1 MRLASSVPVTIGK
14 ACVRAAMP
22 PSTPGCRPLR
32 VHSAILARSGKMPAN
47 AGWEYAVMFRALTG
61 ALLMALASMA
71 GAAPGPT
78 GYWLCR
84 SEQGETSAQDPPCDA
99 TAQTLSAPARASA
112 PPPPSAQA
120 QAQAQ
125 GQARPASPAVAPIPV
140 ADVKVRPNPF
150 EPLIERVWS
159 MSFAIIG
166 LLAIATASRILFGGS
181 RRRGRASRKLPRPR
195 AGQPSVWRTSRKS
208 PPVGASHL
216 EERQQPAPA
225 DTARAVAP
233 TQWSAQLLRALE
245 WKRFE
250 ELCEGFWKAKGHAAR
265 GTGPGADGGVDVVI
279 ADSRDPDKTFA
290 VVQCK
295 AWSKPVGCEPV
306 RALWGTREHLGA
318 PLAIFYSVAGF
329 TPDARAFA
337 EGKHLKLVSGH
348 ELLTQLETLPP
359 EASTAL
365 LQHVTRG
372 DYTTPSCPTCE
383 IKMTRRPGRGGR
395 GDFWGCRNFRACGT
409 RPIPVRVD
417 A

>member
-1 MRLASSVPVTIGK
+1 
-14 ACVRAAMP
+14 
-22 PSTPGCRPLR
+22 
-32 VHSAILARSGKMPAN
+32 
-47 AGWEYAVMFRALTG
+47 MFRALTG

-99 TAQTLSAPARASA
+99 TAQTLSAPARAAEPAPAPPTAPAPVSA
-112 PPPPSAQA
+112 PAL
-120 QAQAQ
+120 
-125 GQARPASPAVAPIPV
+125 GQARPTSPAAPPAPV
-140 ADVKVRPNPF
+140 ANVKVPPNPF
-150 EPLIERVWS
+150 APLVEMVWS
-159 MSFAIIG
+159 MSGVIIA
-166 LLAIATASRILFGGS
+166 LLVVATAGRILIGGKRRKG
-181 RRRGRASRKLPRPR
+181 RRRRT
-195 AGQPSVWRTSRKS
+195 PS
-208 PPVGASHL
+208 
-216 EERQQPAPA
+216 EETQRSAPA
-225 DTARAVAP
+225 DTYASAPAP
-233 TQWSAQLLRALE
+233 TQWSAQLLQALE

-250 ELCEGFWKAKGHAAR
+250 ELCEGFWKAKGHSAR

-383 IKMTRRPGRGGR
+383 IKMTRRPGRAGR
-395 GDFWGCRNFRACGT
+395 GDFWGCRNFRTCRA

>member
-1 MRLASSVPVTIGK
+1 MI
-14 ACVRAAMP
+14 
-22 PSTPGCRPLR
+22 
-32 VHSAILARSGKMPAN
+32 
-47 AGWEYAVMFRALTG
+47 FRALTG

-71 GAAPGPT
+71 GAAQWPT

-84 SEQGETSAQDPPCDA
+84 SAQGETSAQDRPCDA
-99 TAQTLSAPARASA
+99 TAQTVSAPSQSPGQSPATVLTRSTPGYWVCRSAQGVTGAQDRPCDPTAQTLSAPAPAAEPAPAPATAPAPVSA
-112 PPPPSAQA
+112 PAV
-120 QAQAQ
+120 
-125 GQARPASPAVAPIPV
+125 GQARPTLPAAPPGP
-140 ADVKVRPNPF
+140 AANVKVRPNPF
-150 EPLIERVWS
+150 APLIEMVWS
-159 MSFAIIG
+159 MSAVIIA
-166 LLAIATASRILFGGS
+166 LLVVVTAARILIGGKRRKGRS
-181 RRRGRASRKLPRPR
+181 RRTPR
-195 AGQPSVWRTSRKS
+195 
-208 PPVGASHL
+208 
-216 EERQQPAPA
+216 EERPLSAPA
-225 DTARAVAP
+225 DTHASAAAP
-233 TQWSAQLLRALE
+233 TQWSAQLLQALE

-250 ELCEGFWKAKGHAAR
+250 ELCEGFWTAKGHAAR
-265 GTGPGADGGVDVVI
+265 GTGPGADGGVDVI
-279 ADSRDPDKTFA
+279 ISDSRDPEKPFA

-383 IKMTRRPGRGGR
+383 IKMTRRPGRRGQ
-395 GDFWGCRNFRACGT
+395 GDFWACRNFRVCRT

-417 A
+417 V